1 MPVYTCLYKICD
13 LLHPWFM
20 VAGDF
25 FYKEMGSF
33 EKQTD
38 LEQNWTDSFSAFRY

>member
-1 MPVYTCLYKICD
+1 MPVYIKFVISCTHGLWLREI
-13 LLHPWFM
+13 
-20 VAGDF
+20 F